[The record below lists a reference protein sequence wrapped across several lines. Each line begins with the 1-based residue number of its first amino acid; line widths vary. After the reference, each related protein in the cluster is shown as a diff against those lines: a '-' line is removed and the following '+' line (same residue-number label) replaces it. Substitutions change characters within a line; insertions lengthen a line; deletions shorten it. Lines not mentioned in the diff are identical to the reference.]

1 MVVVVSKPRRRSRRW
16 SSVVTHD
23 AAHEAARPL
32 SAWVQCL
39 HVLYT
44 RCALRVPRR
53 CGVVLACLPLPPP
66 HNLPV
71 SQTIRTMS
79 TLDDTMDRGSSSDS
93 DDSPSLFHS
102 DRIERTPSASSRFG
116 VMSMFST
123 EGFGMPFGGAS
134 KRRGGG
140 GGGARDAKSRRREE
154 SFGMNVGRRG
164 GLSSSLQ
171 FDRGEIGSAMRQKDE
186 LVDPQHVDTLRARTS
201 LVNSYHIHHK
211 RSSICPSFQSSATPS
226 TTEC

>member
-1 MVVVVSKPRRRSRRW
+1 MEEPSLVVSRHSRCRAW
-16 SSVVTHD
+16 SGASALGLGPMLARALHAVCTACSSVASCWLASHR
-23 AAHEAARPL
+23 HLLAR
-32 SAWVQCL
+32 
-39 HVLYT
+39 
-44 RCALRVPRR
+44 
-53 CGVVLACLPLPPP
+53 P

-71 SQTIRTMS
+71 PQTIRTMS

-164 GLSSSLQ
+164 GLSSSFQ

-201 LVNSYHIHHK
+201 LVNSYHMHHK
-211 RSSICPSFQSSATPS
+211 RSSICPSFQNSATPS